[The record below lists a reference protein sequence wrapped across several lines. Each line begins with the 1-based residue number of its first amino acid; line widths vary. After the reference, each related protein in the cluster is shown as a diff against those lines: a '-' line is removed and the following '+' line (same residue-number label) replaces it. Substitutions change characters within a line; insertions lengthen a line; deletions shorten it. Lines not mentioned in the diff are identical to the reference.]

1 MGCYCILRSYSVLSF
16 WLVVVQQWY
25 SKFYLKGYMPW
36 FECASQRRLIAIN
49 KRKAFDHYLG
59 KHYEAL
65 KIIAAKCA
73 MLSYTVDPIIHAYV
87 LLCSDFGGYVIIRS
101 GWVNLFTHILQVTS
115 MALGKP
121 VLFWRIRLQSTCTNK
136 KGHNKALTEYII
148 LELYCMI
155 HMLHSCGPF
164 H

>member
-1 MGCYCILRSYSVLSF
+1 MKFEFYDSFVFLIGRDSSECSHTVSMGCYCILRSYSVLSF

-36 FECASQRRLIAIN
+36 FECASQRRFIAIN

-101 GWVNLFTHILQVTS
+101 GWVKFVYTHSSSYVHGI
-115 MALGKP
+115 GKTGV
-121 VLFWRIRLQSTCTNK
+121 VLKDAPTID
-136 KGHNKALTEYII
+136 
-148 LELYCMI
+148 LYK
-155 HMLHSCGPF
+155 
-164 H
+164 